1 MKARAEN
8 SLENPAMFRKLET
21 KTVCGTADIKE
32 HFDRYAHEY
41 REQHGAADRLLEY
54 RLGLIRKHGQLSA
67 SDVVLD
73 VGCGNGH
80 HLMAIA
86 GEIKRG
92 IGIDL
97 SSGMIEVA
105 QTNLASS
112 GWQDK
117 LSFLAENGEALSAVP
132 DNSIDLA
139 MCIGAFE
146 HICDKASMLSGVHR
160 VLKPGGRFFCLTPHG
175 GFLWYRRVAP
185 LLKLETRHYSTD
197 RFLTRD
203 EFVRM
208 LREAGFTRAE
218 ARYWKFIPKGDM
230 PKVLGAV
237 FERLEVVGKLP
248 GMNSFRSGLMMC
260 ARK

>member
-1 MKARAEN
+1 MKTEASN
-8 SLENPAMFRKLET
+8 SFGNPTMFRKLTT
-21 KTVCGTADIKE
+21 KTSHGTADIKK
-32 HFDRYAHEY
+32 HFDQCAHQY

-54 RLGLIRKHGQLSA
+54 RLNLIRKHGQLCTD
-67 SDVVLD
+67 DVVLD
-73 VGCGNGH
+73 IGCGPGQ
-80 HLMAIA
+80 HLLAIA

-112 GWQDK
+112 PWQDK
-117 LSFLAENGEALSAVP
+117 LNFLVENGEVLSSIP

-160 VLKPGGRFFCLTPHG
+160 VLKPRGRFFCLTPHG
-175 GFLWYRRVAP
+175 GFLWYQTVAP
-185 LLKLETRHYSTD
+185 LLRLETKHYSTD
-197 RFLTRD
+197 RFLTRA
-203 EFVRM
+203 EFTLM
-208 LREAGFTRAE
+208 LRESGFTQVE
-218 ARYWKFIPKGDM
+218 AQYWKFIPKGDM
-230 PKVLGAV
+230 PKVLGVV
-237 FERLEVVGKLP
+237 FESLEVVGKLP
-248 GMNSFRSGLMMC
+248 GMGSFRSGLMIC